1 MEFVPA
7 YLGPLFH
14 HIVPCIDF
22 IFLEIIQ
29 QVEWSTRQAQYFGLF
44 LDQLSH
50 NRFTQF
56 GLGAFVRF
64 IHDNQ
69 VPIGSKHLVI
79 LVKIA
84 THKFGTAQ
92 ILHGCKIDVMKPV
105 DFCSPFKTTK
115 TFAVVLGTVCKI
127 LAVVKY
133 LTEIL
138 KPSGI
143 HHRAMSQNQGTL
155 KLHILDNLQSR
166 KGLSETHLCVPEH
179 LVAFLKLF
187 LGLVDGF
194 LLFRAEY
201 NWRILLGNFH

>member
-1 MEFVPA
+1 M
-7 YLGPLFH
+7 
-14 HIVPCIDF
+14 
-22 IFLEIIQ
+22 
-29 QVEWSTRQAQYFGLF
+29 
-44 LDQLSH
+44 
-50 NRFTQF
+50 
-56 GLGAFVRF
+56 RF
-64 IHDNQ
+64 INDNQ
-69 VPIGSKHLVI
+69 VPIGSKHFV
-79 LVKIA
+79 VFVEVA
-84 THKFGTAQ
+84 TNKFRTTQ
-92 ILHGCKIDVMKPV
+92 ILHGCEINIMKPV
-105 DFCSPFKTTK
+105 VFRPSFKAAK
-115 TFAVVLGTVCKI
+115 TFPVVLGTVCKI

-143 HHRAMSQNQGTL
+143 HYRTMSQNQGTL

-201 NWRILLGNFH
+201 NWRILLGNFGR